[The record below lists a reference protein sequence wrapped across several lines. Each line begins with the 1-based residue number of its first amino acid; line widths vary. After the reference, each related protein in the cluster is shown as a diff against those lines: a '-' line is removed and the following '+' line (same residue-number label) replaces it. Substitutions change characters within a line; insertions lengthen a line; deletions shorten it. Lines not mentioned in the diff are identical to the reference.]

1 MGAGI
6 VRCSLEES
14 ANAGT
19 SACFL
24 RQCKDTTFPL
34 RFTNVSQDFFHKF
47 LLVAVV
53 AVVAVKKW
61 VLNWA
66 KNNSIIIY
74 IYIYIIIELF
84 FGCWGRLNRT
94 ATTATLQQ
102 IMCLQKKFKKMK
114 KSSRKIRT
122 PQRKFRTFAASN
134 RKEQNRQVL
143 TKKIATGKLENCA
156 H

>member
-1 MGAGI
+1 MNVSFLLTPESARVGAGI

-53 AVVAVKKW
+53 AVKKW
-61 VLNWA
+61 VLKWA

-74 IYIYIIIELF
+74 IYIIIELF
-84 FGCWGRLNRT
+84 FGCGGRLNRT
-94 ATTATLQQ
+94 ATTATLQH
-102 IMCLQKKFKKMK
+102 CNETCVLQKIFKKMK

-134 RKEQNRQVL
+134 RKGQKGRY
-143 TKKIATGKLENCA
+143 
-156 H
+156 

>member
-1 MGAGI
+1 MNVSFLLTPESARVGAGI

-61 VLNWA
+61 VLKWA

-74 IYIYIIIELF
+74 IYI
-84 FGCWGRLNRT
+84 
-94 ATTATLQQ
+94 
-102 IMCLQKKFKKMK
+102 
-114 KSSRKIRT
+114 
-122 PQRKFRTFAASN
+122 
-134 RKEQNRQVL
+134 
-143 TKKIATGKLENCA
+143 
-156 H
+156 